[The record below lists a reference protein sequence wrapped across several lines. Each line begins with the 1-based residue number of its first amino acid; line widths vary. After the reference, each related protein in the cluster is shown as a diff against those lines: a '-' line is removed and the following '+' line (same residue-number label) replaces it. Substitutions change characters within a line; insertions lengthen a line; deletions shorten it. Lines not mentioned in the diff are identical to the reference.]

1 MRRSGGPG
9 HSGPADR
16 VRRRPAD
23 GGEPDKSS
31 IPYRASNPR
40 LAAEESWT
48 IPWRRA
54 EIPAG
59 GGHGNA
65 RSVAL
70 AQCPVSAGGSARG
83 VDLLTPATVER
94 IFDVQAAGRDLVM
107 GIGVTFGVGYG
118 LNSPRAPIAPNPRVC
133 YWGGWGGSLVVNDVD
148 AGFTMGYVM
157 NRMGEGTVGD
167 DRAHTILRGIYES
180 IGA

>member
-1 MRRSGGPG
+1 M
-9 HSGPADR
+9 
-16 VRRRPAD
+16 
-23 GGEPDKSS
+23 
-31 IPYRASNPR
+31 
-40 LAAEESWT
+40 AEDSWT

-54 EIPAG
+54 EIPAA

-83 VDLLTPATVER
+83 VDLLSAETVER
-94 IFDVQAAGRDLVM
+94 IFDVQAAGRDLVL
-107 GIGVTFGVGYG
+107 GVGVTFGVGYG

-148 AGFTMGYVM
+148 AGFTMAYVM
-157 NRMGEGTVGD
+157 NRMGPGTVGD
-167 DRAHTILRGIYES
+167 DRAHTILRACYAS
-180 IGA
+180 LQD

>member
-1 MRRSGGPG
+1 MS
-9 HSGPADR
+9 
-16 VRRRPAD
+16 
-23 GGEPDKSS
+23 
-31 IPYRASNPR
+31 
-40 LAAEESWT
+40 AEESFT

-54 EIPAG
+54 EIPAA

-70 AQCPVSAGGSARG
+70 AQCAVSAGGSAQG
-83 VDLLTPATVER
+83 IDLLSPQIVDR
-94 IFDVQAAGRDLVM
+94 IFDVQAAGRDLVL

-118 LNSPRAPIAPNPRVC
+118 LNSPRAPISPNARVC

-148 AGFTMGYVM
+148 AGFTMAYVM

-167 DRAHTILRGIYES
+167 DRAHAILRGFYQAL
-180 IGA
+180 GT